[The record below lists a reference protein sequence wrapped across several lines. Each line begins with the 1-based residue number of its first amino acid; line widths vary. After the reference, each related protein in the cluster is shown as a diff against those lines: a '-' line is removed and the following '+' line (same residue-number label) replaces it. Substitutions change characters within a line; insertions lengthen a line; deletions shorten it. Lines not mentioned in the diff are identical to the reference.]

1 MMNEFLKALRSNP
14 AARFRGSLP
23 LMAALICAAA
33 GPAAG
38 ASAYE
43 ENRNPLAHPIHS
55 MDRPQPPV
63 VDPGPPAPMA
73 PPPSDA
79 IVLFDGSG
87 FDHWQ
92 GQDGEEVPWDLVE
105 DAMRIVP
112 GSGDI
117 FTRERFG
124 DVQLYIEF
132 NLYPNSPGSGQQRS
146 NSGVFFGPY
155 EVQVLDSYENPT
167 YPDGQAASIYGQYP
181 PLVNA
186 SRPPGEWQSYN
197 IIYRAPSFEEGI
209 ALEPAR
215 LTVFHNNIL
224 VQDNEPLIGPTSHRS
239 RTHYQQHGD
248 VRIRLQ
254 DHDDDPVK
262 FRNIWVRELK

>member
-1 MMNEFLKALRSNP
+1 MNQFLKALRSVP
-14 AARFRGSLP
+14 AARRPGSLP
-23 LMAALICAAA
+23 LMASMVCAAA
-33 GPAAG
+33 ALAAD
-38 ASAYE
+38 ALAYE
-43 ENRNPLAHPIHS
+43 ENRHPLAHPIHS
-55 MDRPQPPV
+55 GDRPQPPV

-87 FDHWQ
+87 FDNWQ
-92 GQDGEEVPWDLVE
+92 GHDGGEVPWDLVE
-105 DAMRIVP
+105 DAMRVVP

-117 FTRERFG
+117 RTRERFG
-124 DVQLYIEF
+124 DVQLYLEF
-132 NLYPNSPGSGQQRS
+132 KLDPESPGSGQQRS

-167 YPDGQAASIYGQYP
+167 YPDGQAAAIYGQYP

-197 IIYRAPSFEEGI
+197 IIYRAPRFEEGI
-209 ALEPAR
+209 AVEPAR
-215 LTVFHNNIL
+215 LTVFHNNVL
-224 VQDNEPLIGPTSHRS
+224 VQDNEPLIGPTAHQVRI
-239 RTHYQQHGD
+239 HYREHGD

-254 DHDDDPVK
+254 DHEDDPIQ
-262 FRNIWVRELK
+262 FRNIWIRELK

>member
-1 MMNEFLKALRSNP
+1 MKPSTLTNKLRFIRGTVFLASLTCLASLIAAP
-14 AARFRGSLP
+14 AH
-23 LMAALICAAA
+23 
-33 GPAAG
+33 
-38 ASAYE
+38 AYE

-55 MDRPQPPV
+55 HDRAQPPV
-63 VDPGPPAPMA
+63 VDPGPPVPPAPV
-73 PPPSDA
+73 PSDA

-92 GQDGEEVPWDLVE
+92 SHDGEEVPWNLV
-105 DAMRIVP
+105 DGAMQVVP
-112 GSGDI
+112 GTGDI
-117 FTRERFG
+117 LTRERFG

-132 NLYPNSPGSGQQRS
+132 NLDPDSPGSSQSRS

-186 SRPPGEWQSYN
+186 SRAPGEWQSYN
-197 IIYRAPSFEEGI
+197 IIYRAPRFQDGV
-209 ALEPAR
+209 AVEPAR
-215 LTVFHNNIL
+215 ITVFHNNVL
-224 VQDNEPLIGPTSHRS
+224 VQDGEPLIGPTSHQI

-254 DHDDDPVK
+254 DHDDDPIL
-262 FRNIWVRELK
+262 FRNIWLREL